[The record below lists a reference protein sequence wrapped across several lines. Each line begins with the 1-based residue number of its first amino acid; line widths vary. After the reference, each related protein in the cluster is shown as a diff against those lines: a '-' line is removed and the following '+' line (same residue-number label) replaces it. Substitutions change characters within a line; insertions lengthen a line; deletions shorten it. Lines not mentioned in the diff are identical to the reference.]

1 MVFGHTPVDSAFVAW
16 GLLGAGTVLEMVL
29 SFPVR
34 TLVLVLGLAGMLKA
48 ILRTAEDGSPGPLLM
63 FSVLNLGTF
72 LFFSW
77 ASALS
82 IADGTSAAE
91 RDGAVVFRT
100 TAQDF
105 PGDPQDAVGQTSLG
119 LLLLTR
125 AINGVVFGAT
135 NLVNE
140 DFIVAP
146 MALARAVTG
155 AMEWRFDSENVTAEM
170 NAFKKECYDPAL
182 MLYAREQATLAER
195 SGRRF
200 DPQSLDYNVIWP
212 GGPQMVPYYDRVNR
226 HGYRVTGG
234 ERKGCNEW
242 WSAIKSTEAM
252 REEIAAF
259 KQHLAPVIFIDP
271 VSGFGTIL
279 DATDDDALKEM
290 FGHFTRDP
298 VTGRGASELRAAKEL
313 SYPKITGGLVTA
325 LTNRFSYGTI
335 ATMIMGYG
343 PYIQGAALGA
353 LLYVFP
359 LILPFVLIPGWGKL
373 LVNYFLAVAWLRSWS
388 LGWALADRITAI
400 AAFSVANVDASF
412 HDNLTAAGGI
422 AQLVSSLLYIATPI
436 LLGIVLG
443 VGAGLA
449 SSLLAFSGL
458 SLSTVMNT
466 GARMVGG
473 AAGVMRGR

>member
-34 TLVLVLGLAGMLKA
+34 ALILVLGLAGMFKA
-48 ILRTAEDGSPGPLLM
+48 ILRATEDGSPGPLLM
-63 FSVLNLGTF
+63 FSVLNLGAF

-77 ASALS
+77 SSALS

-91 RDGAVVFRT
+91 RAGAVVFRT

-105 PGDPQDAVGQTSLG
+105 PGNAEDAVGATSLG
-119 LLLLTR
+119 LLLTTR

-135 NLVNE
+135 HLVND

-146 MALARAVTG
+146 LALARAVTG
-155 AMEWRFDSENVTAEM
+155 AMEWRVTSENVTAEM

-226 HGYRVTGG
+226 QGYRVTGG

-259 KQHLAPVIFIDP
+259 KQNLAPVILIDP
-271 VSGFGTIL
+271 VSGSGTIL
-279 DATDDDALKEM
+279 NASDDDALKEM
-290 FGHFTRDP
+290 FARFTRDP
-298 VTGRGASELRAAKEL
+298 VTGRGASELRAAKEIGFPSTL
-313 SYPKITGGLVTA
+313 GGWITS

-335 ATMIMGYG
+335 ATMIVGYG
-343 PYIQGAALGA
+343 PYVQGAALGA

-373 LVNYFLAVAWLRSWS
+373 LINYFLALAWLRSWS

-400 AAFSVANVDASF
+400 AAFSVANVDATF

-443 VGAGLA
+443 VGASLA

-458 SLSTVMNT
+458 NLSTVMNA
-466 GARMVGG
+466 GARMVQGG
-473 AAGVMRGR
+473 VGVMRGQ